1 MTNAVNILPSAWN
14 ILFLVVRY
22 VLVALILAYLSS
34 VYIRKKST
42 ITDIK
47 GRVTEWQ
54 VETYKEI
61 HRWLMS
67 FKSVIAAASQD
78 EEHYRSILS
87 FTKFKIGFQ
96 GMEYASFFDNP
107 ISLLKFDKE
116 FNQMLAKSEG
126 FVDDAMR
133 YKLYDFRDWLDEV
146 IDLFGTFLRTEG
158 DKSWHFQEN
167 TLEKHCILA
176 SRVMGIA
183 LQEDVNTYFS
193 EIDNMLRHRLGDIKI
208 AGVYSAHR
216 KPWSRNRPHYK
227 RAQLFRDQFGLM
239 TLFIMVHFEDDFIK
253 NPLWAKDQNLFMKKT
268 TEYMDC
274 YKRYFKE

>member
-1 MTNAVNILPSAWN
+1 MNISPAVLN

-22 VLVALILAYLSS
+22 VLVALLLAYLSS
-34 VYIRKKST
+34 VYIRKKGT

-87 FTKFKIGFQ
+87 FTKFKIGYQ

-107 ISLLKFDKE
+107 MRLLNFDKE

-126 FVDDAMR
+126 FVDEAMR
-133 YKLYDFRDWLDEV
+133 YILYDFRDWLDDV
-146 IDLFGTFLRTEG
+146 IVLFGAFVRAEG
-158 DKSWHFQEN
+158 DESWHLQKK
-167 TLEKHCILA
+167 TLEEHCILA

-183 LQEDVNTYFS
+183 LQEDVNAYFKKF
-193 EIDNMLRHRLGDIKI
+193 DNMLRDRLGEIKI
-208 AGVYSAHR
+208 AGVYSSSGRLWGR
-216 KPWSRNRPHYK
+216 KRPFYK
-227 RAQLFRDQFGLM
+227 RSQLLKNRSNLM
-239 TLFIMVHFEDDFIK
+239 FLFILVHFEEDFIK
-253 NPLWAKDQNLFMKKT
+253 NPSWAKDQELFMKKAT
-268 TEYMDC
+268 DYMDC
-274 YKRYFKE
+274 YKHYFEE